1 MDLKR
6 IRYAVALAE
15 ELNFARTSEKLHL
28 SQPALSRAIQTLEEE
43 LGLLLFDR
51 DNRNVQLTTAGGVF
65 IEQARRLLFQ
75 MRNLEH
81 DMGLLREA
89 RHGHIA
95 FGAGPL
101 PTAAIVPP
109 LVRHLRQQRP
119 NLRLSVS
126 SNNWVY
132 LLQHLRAEEI
142 EFFVADTRDI
152 AKAPDLE
159 ITPLCRQYGPLIC
172 RAGHPL
178 AQKADRKFKDILA
191 YGFAAL
197 RLPHN
202 VKAGLAQALGVPP
215 GESLPIVFECD
226 NLSVLIEMTRNDDV
240 VLLATEASVV
250 REIAAGTL
258 AVVDVPDM
266 PDIFAETGIVQLAG
280 RTLSPAA
287 LLVLEAMRE
296 ITATLPSCQVWREGI
311 YQ

>member
-51 DNRNVQLTTAGGVF
+51 DNRNVQLTTAGAVF

-202 VKAGLAQALGVPP
+202 VKAGLAQALGIPP
-215 GESLPIVFECD
+215 GEALPIVFECD
-226 NLSVLIEMTRNDDV
+226 NLSVLIEMTCNDDV
-240 VLLATEASVV
+240 ILLATEASVV

-258 AVVDVPDM
+258 AVVEVPDM
-266 PDIFAETGIVQLAG
+266 PNIFAETGIVQLAG

-287 LLVLEAMRE
+287 LLVLDSMRA
-296 ITATLPSCQVWREGI
+296 ITATLPSCQVWRQGA
-311 YQ
+311 YH